1 MSVSFWIRFSS
12 SWDITWSHFSS
23 ALYTAI
29 FYHVFPLHSNCKGA
43 ESGQEAERGWEARW
57 RAREKEREGARTR
70 TSTISQCVNKLLF
83 IDFQGETLLT
93 CPALNGRHLLLAL
106 RLSLLLWRAARRALA
121 MPSTACCSIVQ
132 RPIIQQLSATTFTM
146 RLPFVGYRR

>member
-1 MSVSFWIRFSS
+1 MSLFNTFKQHYVLTVLGELGFLTLTRYFFVRLSYFVSFLALHKLQTCRQTMRERRIETESS
-12 SWDITWSHFSS
+12 
-23 ALYTAI
+23 
-29 FYHVFPLHSNCKGA
+29 
-43 ESGQEAERGWEARW
+43 Q
-57 RAREKEREGARTR
+57 RARARTR

-106 RLSLLLWRAARRALA
+106 RLSLLQWRAAGRALA
-121 MPSTACCSIVQ
+121 MPGAACCSIV
-132 RPIIQQLSATTFTM
+132 RHPIIQQLSATTFTM